1 MGKLEKWFD
10 TIESAQQLLDRTS
23 FLQNTWIIRAP
34 LNGCSIAKI
43 CNTKWN
49 YYSSDAKKIRTG
61 WTTGAQQNG
70 RPSLPFFEDREKT
83 PDVRKKIRDC
93 VHLLVKF
100 FIENVVLGVSKKTT
114 STFLPAESFFV
125 FLTKCLSKC
134 SRSTKPPLPWKI
146 SGCAPVSERLFNVL
160 SLIISGKHLWWQ

>member
-1 MGKLEKWFD
+1 MIWYNRKCA
-10 TIESAQQLLDRTS
+10 TVTTHRTS

-83 PDVRKKIRDC
+83 PDVRKKIPDC

-114 STFLPAESFFV
+114 PKYLPAGP
-125 FLTKCLSKC
+125 FLCFW
-134 SRSTKPPLPWKI
+134 RSVHWSVLGPQNLPYSEKFLV
-146 SGCAPVSERLFNVL
+146 CAPVCERLFNVL
-160 SLIISGKHLWWQ
+160 SLSISGKHLWEK